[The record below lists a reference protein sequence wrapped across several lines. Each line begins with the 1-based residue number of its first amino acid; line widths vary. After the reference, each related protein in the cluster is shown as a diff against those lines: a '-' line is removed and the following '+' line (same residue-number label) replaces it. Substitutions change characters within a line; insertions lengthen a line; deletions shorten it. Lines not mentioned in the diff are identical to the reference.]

1 MPAMA
6 DETKPVPID
15 GGGVASAR
23 GFVAG
28 AASCGLRKRERRPDL
43 TLVYSEEDCT
53 GAALF
58 TQNQVAAAPV
68 LLDRDVI
75 AKNNSALRGVVA
87 NAGNANACT
96 GAPGLWAARQMQK
109 NAAFALDCRDD
120 QVLVLS
126 TGVIGVQLPMTR
138 VNVGIDAAA
147 KRMSAENGALAAQAI
162 MTTDTFAKEVAVRLR
177 FSDGDVTIGGMA
189 KGAGMIHP
197 DMATMLAVITTD
209 AAIDADLLQTL
220 LKRAAD
226 RSFNRIS
233 VDGDTSTNDTVL
245 LLANGASAVL
255 IDDESRAEFFYEG
268 LLHVCRQLAQMIVR
282 DGEGATK
289 FVTIKVRGAQD
300 DEAAHIVANT
310 IATSPLVKT
319 ALAGSDANWGR
330 ILAAAGR
337 AGVPFDQSN
346 MALTV
351 ASPDGEALLIVE
363 NGTPTDYTEADAAAI
378 FAQTEISIV
387 LELNGGPG
395 QATMWTCDLTHDYVS
410 INADYRT

>member
-1 MPAMA
+1 MA

-15 GGGVASAR
+15 GGGVTSAL

-28 AASCGLRKRERRPDL
+28 AASCGLRKSERKPDL
-43 TLVYSEEDCT
+43 ALIFSQEDCT

-68 LLDRDVI
+68 LLDRDVM
-75 AKNNSALRGVVA
+75 AQNNTALRGVVA

-109 NAAFALDCRDD
+109 NAAFALDCQED

-147 KRMSAENGALAAQAI
+147 KRLSTQNGALAAQAI
-162 MTTDTFAKEVAVRLR
+162 MTTDTFAKEVAVRLS
-177 FSDGDVTIGGMA
+177 FADGDVTIGGMA

-197 DMATMLAVITTD
+197 NMATMLAVITTD
-209 AAIDADLLQTL
+209 AVVDANLLQSS

-245 LLANGASAVL
+245 LLANGASGVAV
-255 IDDESRAEFFYEG
+255 DEESRAEILYEG

-289 FVTIKVRGAQD
+289 FVTIEVRGAQD
-300 DEAAHIVANT
+300 DNAAHIVANT

-337 AGVPFDQSN
+337 SGIPFDQSN
-346 MALTV
+346 VALTV
-351 ASPDGEALLIVE
+351 ANPDGEALLLVE
-363 NGTPTDYTEADAAAI
+363 NGTPTDYEEADAAAI
-378 FAQTEISIV
+378 FEQAEIHII
-387 LELNGGPG
+387 LDLNGGLG
-395 QATMWTCDLTHDYVS
+395 RATMWTCDLTHDYVS